1 MYLFSD
7 IVNRIMFFQQ
17 MLTSAL
23 FLVSVELE
31 NVKIYLDHMNV
42 FVTKDT
48 GETPM
53 DDVMVCQ
60 TLFTFRRI
68 CNVYNLEAYGKAVE
82 RPYGYFMCSNNLQ
95 KETASLK
102 TICLIFCSNL

>member
-1 MYLFSD
+1 
-7 IVNRIMFFQQ
+7 
-17 MLTSAL
+17 MLTNAL

-53 DDVMVCQ
+53 DDVMVCE
-60 TLFTFRRI
+60 TLFT
-68 CNVYNLEAYGKAVE
+68 L
-82 RPYGYFMCSNNLQ
+82 
-95 KETASLK
+95 T
-102 TICLIFCSNL
+102 